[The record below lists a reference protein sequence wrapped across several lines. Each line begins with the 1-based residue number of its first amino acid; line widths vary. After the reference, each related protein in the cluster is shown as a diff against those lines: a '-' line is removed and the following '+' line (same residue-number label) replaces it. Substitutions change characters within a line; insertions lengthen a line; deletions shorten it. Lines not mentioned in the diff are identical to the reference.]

1 MSDEPR
7 YELVYFD
14 IRGRAEQI
22 RLIFAYAGVEYVDT
36 AIDRNRW
43 SEEKKNFPL
52 GQVPV
57 LYERSDAGELLIPQS
72 LAIVRHLGRA
82 FDLYGAGEP
91 QRVQCDV
98 VIDTVAELRARFNEI
113 AFYPNFLRD
122 EEVTQRYFATT
133 FPAYLD
139 QLETLHAAG
148 AEAGHGYFVGESVT
162 IADLVAFDTLDAHL
176 EVRPACLD
184 GREELARF
192 MKAVI
197 AQPAVAGYLARRRGS
212 DFER

>member
-14 IRGRAEQI
+14 MRGRAEQI

-36 AIDRNRW
+36 AVDRSRW
-43 SEEKKNFPL
+43 SEEKKSFPL

-57 LYERSDAGELLIPQS
+57 LHERSAAGELLIPQS
-72 LAIVRHLGRA
+72 LAIVRHLGRV
-82 FDLYGAGEP
+82 FELYGAGEP

-98 VIDTVAELRARFNEI
+98 VIDTVAELRSRFNGI
-113 AFYPNFLRD
+113 AYFPNFLRD
-122 EEVTQRYFATT
+122 EEVIERHFATT

-148 AEAGHGYFVGESVT
+148 AGHGYFVGESVT
-162 IADLVAFDTLDAHL
+162 IADLVAFDALDAHL

-184 GREELARF
+184 GRELLARF
-192 MKAVI
+192 MKSVI
-197 AQPAVAGYLARRRGS
+197 AQPAIAGYLARRRGS
-212 DFER
+212 DFAR